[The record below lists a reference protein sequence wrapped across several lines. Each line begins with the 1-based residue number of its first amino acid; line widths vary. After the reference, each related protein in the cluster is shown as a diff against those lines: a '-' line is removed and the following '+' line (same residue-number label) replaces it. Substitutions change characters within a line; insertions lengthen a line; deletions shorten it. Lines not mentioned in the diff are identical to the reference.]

1 MTLREAP
8 TLVAA
13 AGQGLVNT
21 RPTMQ
26 SDAGQNDEIKVVFVD
41 APMMELLLPPRQS
54 RGNSHW
60 GLGILVA
67 AKSAATGE

>member
-41 APMMELLLPPRQS
+41 APMMDD
-54 RGNSHW
+54 
-60 GLGILVA
+60 
-67 AKSAATGE
+67 

>member
-13 AGQGLVNT
+13 AGRGLVNT

-41 APMMELLLPPRQS
+41 AMRLCNAVTRIPC
-54 RGNSHW
+54 
-60 GLGILVA
+60 
-67 AKSAATGE
+67 